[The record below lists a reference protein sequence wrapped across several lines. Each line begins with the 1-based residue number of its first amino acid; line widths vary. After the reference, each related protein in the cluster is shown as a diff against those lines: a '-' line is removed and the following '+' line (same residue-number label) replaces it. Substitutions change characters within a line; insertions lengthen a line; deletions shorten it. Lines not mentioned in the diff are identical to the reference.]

1 MRGHLLVFIGVL
13 LCTQLSGQ
21 SLGTKI
27 IKLYH
32 FIKSPVDGKFYVES
46 ISDGRTFTQNIGLA
60 HRRLDKPVVVPLIL
74 DRNFL
79 SEFKVA
85 SDRWRSD
92 RDGSRHVNITVREI
106 YLWDHITSKDESRHA
121 KVKLEFFDLEG
132 KSLGTFSA
140 TVTDRGNYKRFSHER
155 RFEKALWECLNKFG
169 KSLKRPNKIIKE
181 DEKVLASKLERKL
194 PKFGA
199 AGSFLD
205 LKKKQLRHR
214 RLNLIKVDDPGLH
227 RFRPRDP
234 KERKAEYYAY
244 LDEGILYLKAT
255 NYLNSGD
262 YFVRVLEQGRYHFM
276 IDKIS
281 TNSLSKDLFNED
293 LQEKVSN
300 TIIGI
305 IVDGET
311 GVPSF
316 VTDEFLSTLMEPYP
330 DLRDKYM
337 IVDILSNP
345 FQLERV
351 RRFIGEINRRAEFLN
366 ASK

>member
-13 LCTQLSGQ
+13 LCTQLQSQ

-74 DRNFL
+74 DKNFL

-85 SDRWRSD
+85 TNRWRSNRED
-92 RDGSRHVNITVREI
+92 SRKVKIKVREI
-106 YLWDHITSKDESRHA
+106 YLWDHFTSKDESRHA
-121 KVKLEFFDLEG
+121 KVKLEFFDLDDQ
-132 KSLGTFSA
+132 SLGTFS
-140 TVTDRGNYKRFSHER
+140 TIVTDRGQYKRFSHEK

-169 KSLKRPNKIIKE
+169 KSLKRPNKIIKD
-181 DEKVLASKLERKL
+181 DEPILASKRTKRT
-194 PKFGA
+194 PTFGA
-199 AGSFLD
+199 AGSFMD
-205 LKKKQLRHR
+205 FKQKTLRHL
-214 RLNLIKVDDPGLH
+214 RLNLMKVDDPGLH
-227 RFRPRDP
+227 RYRPRDP
-234 KERKAEYYAY
+234 KERKSEYYAY
-244 LDEGILYLKAT
+244 LDNGELFFKAT

-262 YFVRVLEQGRYHFM
+262 YYVRVLEQGRYHFM
-276 IDKIS
+276 IDKINTS
-281 TNSLSKDLFNED
+281 SLSKDLFENLHD
-293 LQEKVSN
+293 KVSS
-300 TIIGI
+300 TVIGI

-311 GVPSF
+311 GVPTF
-316 VTDEFLSTLMEPYP
+316 VTDEFLNTLMEPYP
-330 DLRDKYM
+330 DLRSKYM

-351 RRFIGEINRRAEFLN
+351 RRFVGEINSRAESLN